1 MSKNI
6 SSRAELLQLRK
17 LSARIGSDLQF
28 TQASSGNSSIKL
40 DDTLCIKASGRWMA
54 DALNEN
60 VLIPLNMAEVQKCV
74 KRNIDPVARFEGASI
89 ETAMHAVLPHRVVLH
104 LHCVNTIA
112 WAVRKDAPLQL
123 EDKLAGL
130 RWNWI
135 PHVPSGLP
143 LAQKIENV
151 LSAEANTNVFILGNH
166 GLVIGGDYCGEV
178 EDLLSQVEQRLA
190 IRPRVPER
198 ADYSALAKIASGSS
212 WDLPDDDEV
221 HALGTDALA
230 QEVLSGGLLYPA
242 QSVFLDSCTPEL
254 FLPISFPEFEDEF
267 ESQYSS
273 RPLLIIKGRG
283 VIVKRAM
290 TRAQHAMLSGLTRVI
305 QRISSHAPIRYLT
318 GEEVANSNGANPH
331 YREIASASRDSA
343 P

>member
-6 SSRAELLQLRK
+6 SSRDELSQLRK

-40 DDTLCIKASGRWMA
+40 DDALWIKASGRWMA

-60 VLIPLNMAEVQKCV
+60 VLIPLNMAEVQECV
-74 KRNIDPVARFEGASI
+74 KQKIDPAVRCAGASI

-123 EDKLAGL
+123 EDKLGGL

-143 LAQKIENV
+143 LAQKIENF
-151 LSAEANTNVFILGNH
+151 LAASADTDVFILGNH
-166 GLVIGGDYCGEV
+166 GLVIGGEDCDEV

-190 IRPRVPER
+190 IRPRVPDR
-198 ADYSALAKIASGSS
+198 VDYSALAKITSGSS

-221 HALGTDALA
+221 HALGADSIA
-230 QEVLSGGLLYPA
+230 QKVLSGGLLYPA
-242 QSVFLDSCTPEL
+242 QSIFLDSCTPDL
-254 FLPISFPEFEDEF
+254 FRPVPGPESGDKW

-273 RPLLIIKGRG
+273 RPFLIIKGRG
-283 VIVKRAM
+283 VVVKRTM
-290 TRAQHAMLSGLTRVI
+290 TRAQHAMMSGLVQVI

-318 GEEVANSNGANPH
+318 EEEVANSSGANPH